1 MAHASSR
8 FILPEIL
15 QHKDAFIDIRRQIH
29 AHPELG
35 FEEQR
40 TSELVAARL
49 REWGYQVTS
58 GVGKTGVVGQL
69 RVGDGPRSLGI
80 RADMDALPIQEATGL
95 SYASLHAGKMHACGH
110 DGHTAILLAAA
121 HYLARSRNFNGT
133 LNLIFQPAEEG
144 LGGALGMLEDGLFQR
159 FPCDAVFAL
168 HNAPGLPVG
177 CFALKEGPM
186 AASSDSVDIRLSGKG
201 AHGAMPHFGRDP
213 IMAAAAI
220 AMALQT
226 LVSRN
231 IPATEAGV
239 VSIGALHAGHAHNV
253 IPEHADLKLSVRALS
268 HDTRQTLQQRL
279 HEVVQ
284 LQAQSLGVR
293 ADIDYRRI
301 SPVLVN
307 TPRETGMLADLI
319 REQAGA
325 ECLLQPPQGM
335 MGSEDF
341 AWMLEKVPG
350 CYVLLGNGVDS
361 RGGCMVHNPGYDFND
376 AALPIGASLWARLT
390 ESYLRVQ

>member
-58 GVGKTGVVGQL
+58 GIGKTGVVGQL

-121 HYLARSRNFNGT
+121 HYLARSRKFNGT

-159 FPCDAVFAL
+159 FPCDAIFAL

-213 IMAAAAI
+213 IIAAAAI

-226 LVSRN
+226 LVSRD
-231 IPATEAGV
+231 IPASEAGV

-268 HDTRQTLQQRL
+268 HDTRHILQQRL
-279 HEVVQ
+279 HELVQ

-325 ECLLQPPQGM
+325 ASLHQPPQGM

-341 AWMLEKVPG
+341 AWMLEKAPG

-376 AALPIGASLWARLT
+376 EALPIGASLWARLT
-390 ESYLRVQ
+390 ESYLRAG

>member
-177 CFALKEGPM
+177 SFALKEGPM

-268 HDTRQTLQQRL
+268 HDTRHILQQRL
-279 HEVVQ
+279 HELVQ

>member
-58 GVGKTGVVGQL
+58 GIGKTGVVGQL

-121 HYLARSRNFNGT
+121 HYLARSRKFNGT

-159 FPCDAVFAL
+159 FPCDAIFAL

-213 IMAAAAI
+213 IIAAAAI

-226 LVSRN
+226 LVSRD
-231 IPATEAGV
+231 IPASEAGV

-253 IPEHADLKLSVRALS
+253 IPEYADLKLSVRALS
-268 HDTRQTLQQRL
+268 HDTRHILQQRL
-279 HEVVQ
+279 HELVQ

-307 TPRETGMLADLI
+307 TPRETEMLADLI

-325 ECLLQPPQGM
+325 ASLHQPPQGM

-341 AWMLEKVPG
+341 AWMLERTPG

-376 AALPIGASLWARLT
+376 EALPIGASLWARLT
-390 ESYLRVQ
+390 ESYLRAG